1 MREAGLRWHALI
13 TGTILVVLCSAL
25 TPYNNIK
32 IQNSP
37 LSGGHFP
44 LVSLAGLL
52 LLLVVVNPVLTLFKR
67 DWRFHKH
74 ELLLIWSMTTIGSGI
89 AFTGLMRTFIIN
101 ITTPQWFGTTAGETG
116 KLLLPILPQGL
127 FPGNPEAVKTVYNGL
142 DGGIDMSWG
151 EVLLRISW
159 SDWILPLAWWGLFVV
174 LVYMVVIGM
183 VGLFSHQWIEN
194 EKMNFPLLRV
204 TEILA
209 EESDQGTL
217 IRFFTQKFF
226 IVGFSIPLLLHLF
239 NGLHTYFPQ
248 VPQIPTLIL
257 AQPYIPKEG
266 LFSGFYKAKVYIYP
280 AFIGFAFLASKQISF
295 SLWACFIVG
304 GLFPGLIQTAG
315 WRLPAAALG
324 TTFGPGLSRVEEM
337 QMVGAFLV
345 FFLFIVWL
353 GRQHLL
359 WVAGSAFR
367 RGNGSE
373 EVHGLLMPRPAL
385 LMFGTGFPGLML
397 WSYLFGLSFFPTLL
411 FLLVCFMFQLV
422 ASRLIC
428 QGGLPYFTLAL
439 APADGFLAFFD
450 TRFTAPLTL
459 FMGAVVQK
467 MTFLD
472 LRESLMPSMFHASKL
487 SSGSEPRFRFFGA
500 MILSIVLAVVV
511 SFVAMLALSYKFGI
525 ATLPDDWAVET
536 TRRVHE
542 NVAQLLAHPEGPKEW
557 SMIFTAIGAGIM
569 LLLVMGY
576 HHFIWWPLHP
586 IGYLT
591 AYSSAMQVL
600 WFGFFVGW
608 LCNVLVLRYGGVNL
622 FREARSLFIGL
633 VVGDLVMAV
642 IWLLVGLSASISYHA
657 LPL

>member
-13 TGTILVVLCSAL
+13 TGAILVVLCSAL

-44 LVSLAGLL
+44 LFSLAVLL
-52 LLLVVVNPVLTLFKR
+52 LLLVVVNPVLGLFKKG
-67 DWRFHKH
+67 WRFRRH

-101 ITTPQWFGTTAGETG
+101 ITTPRWFGTVAGETG
-116 KLLLPILPQGL
+116 KLLLPILPQAL
-127 FPGNPEAVKTVYNGL
+127 FPANPEVIKAVYNGL

-151 EVLLRISW
+151 EVLLQISW
-159 SDWILPLAWWGLFVV
+159 WDWMTPLVWWGLFVF
-174 LVYMVVIGM
+174 LVYMVIIGM

-209 EESDQGTL
+209 EESDQERL
-217 IRFFTQKFF
+217 VQFFTQKFF
-226 IVGFSIPLLLHLF
+226 IIGFSIPLLLHLF

-266 LFSGFYKAKVYIYP
+266 LLSGFYKAKIYIYP

-295 SLWACFIVG
+295 SLWACFIAG
-304 GLFPGLIQTAG
+304 GLFPGLMQMAG

-337 QMVGAFLV
+337 QMVGAFLI

-353 GRQHLL
+353 GRQHLIRIVRSVL
-359 WVAGSAFR
+359 R
-367 RGNGSE
+367 RGEESE
-373 EVHGLLMPRPAL
+373 ELHGLLMPKPAL
-385 LMFGTGFPGLML
+385 FSATMGFLGLMA
-397 WSYLFGLSFFPTLL
+397 WSALFGMSLLPTLL
-411 FLLVCFMFQLV
+411 FLMVCFMFQLV

-439 APADGFLAFFD
+439 APSDGFLAFLD
-450 TRFTAPLTL
+450 TRFITPLTL

-467 MTFLD
+467 MTFVD

-487 SSGSEPRFRFFGA
+487 SSGSEPRSRFFAA
-500 MILSIVLAVVV
+500 MILSIVLALIV
-511 SFVAMLALSYKFGI
+511 SFVAMLALCYKFGV

-542 NVAQLLAHPEGPKEW
+542 NVAQLLAHPEEPKEW

-642 IWLLVGLSASISYHA
+642 VWLVVGLFASISYHV